1 MLNPAQHRVGP
12 RNPFLYRSAPLL
24 VCLTSCAVAFS
35 MAGCLFRRRPAI
47 PWATAVA
54 VRPVVQPRAAI
65 GDGAD
70 LEAPEF
76 SLDLEPL
83 AALMVPVRVAPP
95 PRPHVPPAP
104 TPTPA
109 APVAEEHKPPAPIIA
124 PQLSQA
130 EFAAAKQE
138 TSESLDIAEK
148 NLAATRG
155 KKLNAA
161 QSDLVSK
168 IEGFLKDARA
178 AARVGDWVLARNLA
192 KKAQVLSE
200 ELLHSV

>member
-1 MLNPAQHRVGP
+1 MLTPAQHRVGP

-24 VCLTSCAVAFS
+24 ACLTSCSVAFGMS
-35 MAGCLFRRRPAI
+35 GCLFRRRPAI
-47 PWATAVA
+47 PWTTAVA
-54 VRPVVQPRAAI
+54 VRPVVQARAATE
-65 GDGAD
+65 GAN

-83 AALMVPVRVAPP
+83 AALVPVRVASP

-109 APVAEEHKPPAPIIA
+109 TPVAEENKPPALTIA

-130 EFAAAKQE
+130 EFAAAQQE
-138 TSESLDIAEK
+138 TSQSLDIAEK

-155 KKLNAA
+155 KTLNAA

-168 IEGFLKDARA
+168 IKGFLKDAREA
-178 AARVGDWVLARNLA
+178 MRAGDWALARNLA